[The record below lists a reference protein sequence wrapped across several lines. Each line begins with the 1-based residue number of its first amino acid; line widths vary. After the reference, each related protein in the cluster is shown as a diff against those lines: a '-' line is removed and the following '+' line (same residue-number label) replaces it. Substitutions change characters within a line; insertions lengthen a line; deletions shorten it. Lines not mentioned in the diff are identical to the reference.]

1 MAKAKFDKLIKDTT
15 ANTQTTKTHKDLQK
29 KPGRPVGSKLK
40 KEQANASITIALTPT
55 QKIELEEYAKSEFRS
70 AGSVVKMLLIKNGV
84 IGVGE

>member
-15 ANTQTTKTHKDLQK
+15 NTQTTKTHKDLQK
-29 KPGRPVGSKLK
+29 KPGRPVGSKVK

-55 QKIELEEYAKSEFRS
+55 QKIELEEYAKQEFRS

-84 IGVGE
+84 IGVSE